1 MLMPTSFSFLPTEGF
16 DKAGAP
22 TKRYSGLGRPEMEA
36 LHEGLKIYGRGLV
49 NVIGDGNCLFRS
61 VSYGIF
67 GNEWRYHS
75 IRACAV
81 RNLCVSG
88 FMGWC
93 VGRLIKSYI
102 RIIRSYSIYV
112 ELG

>member
-1 MLMPTSFSFLPTEGF
+1 
-16 DKAGAP
+16 
-22 TKRYSGLGRPEMEA
+22 MEA